1 MNLGAFGPCRELT
14 ADRRTGKVTCE
25 MVNRDVLVGSA
36 IASGF
41 GTGWAFWAASGL
53 SAPTAVVVRIAGV
66 GIGAVIIAGAL
77 FRVITAVADD
87 LVADSGSRSMFRARG
102 YLICVAVELVALVA
116 GNAALNASSY
126 SKYVVVWTAF
136 VVGVH
141 FIGFG
146 RLFATL
152 FYWVGGMFIVAAVV
166 GAAEGASSGTKQAV
180 EASTRP

>member
-1 MNLGAFGPCRELT
+1 MTRE
-14 ADRRTGKVTCE
+14 
-25 MVNRDVLVGSA
+25 MINRDVLVGSA

-41 GTGWAFWAASGL
+41 GIGWAFWAASGL
-53 SAPTAVVVRIAGV
+53 SATAAVVVRIAGV
-66 GIGAVIIAGAL
+66 VIGAVIIAGAL
-77 FRVITAVADD
+77 FRAITAVATN

-102 YLICVAVELVALVA
+102 YLIWVAVESVALVA
-116 GNAALNASSY
+116 GNAMLSASSY

-152 FYWVGGMFIVAAVV
+152 SCISA
-166 GAAEGASSGTKQAV
+166 
-180 EASTRP
+180 